1 MITIAVTK
9 FLPYFYGESLTRG
22 PKEKKESC
30 YSRPIDA
37 STLISGTTQWE
48 QMVRN
53 SLRCIRSEYTLHVNL
68 NIKEVSKQGFTFY
81 NSSKHKMICLGAFMN
96 LNEGDSFMDMSSLF
110 QIYIFC
116 FMNLCLDTITYKETA
131 L

>member
-1 MITIAVTK
+1 MRLICLGNNTMGTNGTQQ
-9 FLPYFYGESLTRG
+9 LEMH
-22 PKEKKESC
+22 
-30 YSRPIDA
+30 PIW
-37 STLISGTTQWE
+37 IPTT
-48 QMVRN
+48 
-53 SLRCIRSEYTLHVNL
+53 VNL

-116 FMNLCLDTITYKETA
+116 FMNLCLDTITYKEIA